1 MIFKQI
7 TTRTILF
14 SFLFLIL
21 SLSLTAETNKY
32 EEGKVYRHKLA
43 NGLTVLTMER
53 HIAPLIYHQL
63 TYKVGS
69 RNEKLG
75 ATGISHVVE
84 HMMFKGTS
92 KYRKGEVSKTITDNS
107 GIFNAFTSNDMT
119 SYFEYLPKNKIEL
132 AMDIESDRMFNSTFN
147 PDEFKS
153 EIEVIKQERRLRT
166 ESNANGLFREELMNI
181 AYKSHP
187 NQNPV
192 IGWPGDLS
200 HITRDDAYT
209 YYKTYYTPNNA
220 FLVLVGDFDTDNIV
234 ELAKKYYSGIPKGPD
249 VQDIYELEEQQVVQ
263 KIFKLY
269 HVDFATPGISMNFHI
284 PSYDNP
290 DAPKLRVASKI
301 LCARSRTARLYK
313 ILVTEKRL
321 ATVAAGGFGV
331 SKDPT
336 LFSISVKLK
345 EESKI
350 DTVQKIVFDEIKK
363 MQDQPVSD
371 YELQKVKNNFQYDEL
386 TTTQKNADLGS
397 RISTYEAFHGWD
409 SYENFKNA
417 LMEVT
422 KEDIMEVMKKYFS
435 PEKMTMG
442 LTLPDKNASKL
453 KNRKKAAE
461 ENEEEDK
468 NLGVFFYTP
477 SASDCTLENNY
488 NIGDDEII
496 KPKQIRPLIKETK
509 LSNGVK
515 LYTIEDHLTP
525 TIVVAGIM
533 DTGLLPEEKQDQKWG
548 AGNMLAGLMNK
559 GTVKESYDEISERMS
574 FVPFSFVVGGGT
586 RSFSFSGQSLLK
598 NADELFETGMD
609 ILTHPRLDDK
619 EIEKVREDMILSAKN
634 RMTNKSME
642 AFYYMYNKVYE
653 GHPLS
658 TNSSSEES
666 LKKITKEDLIQLHN
680 KYVRPE
686 HLSLLLVG
694 DIKHSEMEKLAE
706 KYFGNWKVSSNLPS
720 IVKMPVTSPLKEKQI
735 KVFQEKN
742 YTQCTINIGFSPS
755 NEIKEEEA
763 EAVNILNNILAAS
776 ALTSRMGVELRD
788 KRGLYYGLKSEL
800 HSQSKGIGYWKMNTK
815 TAPKNTANLIKGIFE
830 QIKLLID
837 KGITDK
843 ELETAKNHFLGLL
856 PFYIE
861 TTDDIAQ
868 MVFDSFSKETSLDMF
883 DKKAERIKSVTKED
897 VIKMAK
903 KYFTLDK
910 FVVVVD
916 GPIEEHSLDNLINEL

>member
-1 MIFKQI
+1 MALKQN
-7 TTRTILF
+7 TIKAISLLLI
-14 SFLFLIL
+14 FLFVTMNVNAQ
-21 SLSLTAETNKY
+21 SMKY

-84 HMMFKGTS
+84 HMMFKGTK
-92 KYRKGEVSKTITDNS
+92 KYGKGVVSKTISDNS

-132 AMDIESDRMFNSTFN
+132 AMDIESDRMFNSIFS

-200 HITRDDAYT
+200 HITRDDAFT

-220 FLVLVGDFDTDNIV
+220 ILVLVGDFATDNIIA
-234 ELAKKYYSGIPKGPD
+234 LAEKYYSAIPKGPD
-249 VQDIYELEEQQVVQ
+249 VQDLYALEEHQVVQ

-269 HVDFATPGISMNFHI
+269 HVDFATPGMSMNFHI
-284 PSYDNP
+284 PSYNDQ

-301 LCARSRTARLYK
+301 FCARSRTARLQK

-321 ATVAAGGFGV
+321 ATVAAGGFGI

-336 LFSISVKLK
+336 LFTISVKLK
-345 EESKI
+345 DESKI

-363 MQDQPVSD
+363 MQNQPVSD
-371 YELQKVKNNFQYDEL
+371 YELQKVKNNLQYEEL
-386 TTTQKNADLGS
+386 TTTQKNNEVGS
-397 RISTYEAFHGWD
+397 RMSTYEAYQGWD
-409 SYENFKNA
+409 SYEAFKNA
-417 LMEVT
+417 LMNVT

-435 PEKMTMG
+435 PEKMTLG
-442 LTLPDKNASKL
+442 LTLPDKNASKS
-453 KNRKKAAE
+453 NIKKKSIE
-461 ENEEEDK
+461 ENDEEEK
-468 NLGVFFYTP
+468 NPGIFFYTQ
-477 SASDCTLENNY
+477 SASDCTLENSFIIVN
-488 NIGDDEII
+488 DELI
-496 KPKQIRPLIKETK
+496 KPKQIRPLIKEVK
-509 LSNGVK
+509 LSNGIK

-525 TIVVAGIM
+525 TIVVAGLM
-533 DTGLLPEEKQDQKWG
+533 ETGLLPEEKKENKWG
-548 AGNMLAGLMNK
+548 MGSILTNLMNK

-574 FVPFSFVVGGGT
+574 FVPFSFVVGGGS
-586 RSFSFSGQSLLK
+586 RYLSFSGQSLLK
-598 NADELFETGMD
+598 NADELFQTGMD
-609 ILTHPRLDDK
+609 ILTQPRMDNKDL
-619 EIEKVREDMILSAKN
+619 EKIREDMTLNAKN
-634 RMTNKSME
+634 RLTSKSME

-658 TNSSSEES
+658 INVSSEES
-666 LKKITKEDLIQLHN
+666 LKKITKENLIQLHK

-694 DIKHSEMEKLAE
+694 DLKHSEMEKLAE
-706 KYFGNWKVSSNLPS
+706 KYFGTWKVTSDVPP
-720 IVKMPVTSPLKEKQI
+720 IVKMPFTSPLKEKQI
-735 KVFQEKN
+735 KVFPEKN
-742 YTQCTINIGFSPS
+742 YTQCTINIGFSAS
-755 NEIKEEEA
+755 NDIKEEDA

-776 ALTSRMGVELRD
+776 ALTSRMGIELRD
-788 KRGLYYGLKSEL
+788 KQGLYYGLKSEL
-800 HSQSKGIGYWKMNTK
+800 HSQSKGMGYWKMNTK
-815 TAPKNTANLIKGIFE
+815 TAPKNADKLIKGIFD
-830 QIKLLID
+830 QIKLLFD

-897 VIKMAK
+897 IIKIAK

-910 FVVVVD
+910 FVIVVD
-916 GPIEEHSLDNLINEL
+916 GPIEEHSLDSLLNQL